1 MAAVWRVGCVTP
13 LVLALALSGCGGA
26 HSGTSTPGGASR
38 PIHTAAGPKLS
49 AGKPSAREET
59 RLPPGVM
66 ARVGRNY
73 ISNRTVEH
81 WIKVQADIQYQP
93 RPTRPVPRGL
103 VPKPP
108 GFRDC
113 IAYLA
118 AIAREKHTRPA
129 PGTRQLTQSCE
140 QEHQSLLRQMLEKLI
155 IHYWVKE
162 EATRAG
168 IAVTSRELNQ
178 NLQRRFPTKA
188 ELRRFLAFTG
198 LRAADER
205 LIVNDELLT
214 DKWPRATLPVYTR
227 LRRSKPP
234 ETVQMV
240 GEVDSEVGKLFAA
253 MKRRWTPK
261 TVCTSPHLLPVCGA

>member
-1 MAAVWRVGCVTP
+1 
-13 LVLALALSGCGGA
+13 
-26 HSGTSTPGGASR
+26 
-38 PIHTAAGPKLS
+38 
-49 AGKPSAREET
+49 
-59 RLPPGVM
+59 
-66 ARVGRNY
+66 
-73 ISNRTVEH
+73 
-81 WIKVQADIQYQP
+81 
-93 RPTRPVPRGL
+93 
-103 VPKPP
+103 
-108 GFRDC
+108 
-113 IAYLA
+113 
-118 AIAREKHTRPA
+118 
-129 PGTRQLTQSCE
+129 
-140 QEHQSLLRQMLEKLI
+140 MLEKLI